1 MKNSS
6 TVFIALFFSFGLFA
20 QKEYSCSNYKSHH
33 ALGNTKSNTLSVAD
47 INRSEQYDVHYYKL
61 DVALERTSTD
71 IAGTV
76 EMQASVRTATLD
88 SVLFELFPTLA
99 ITEIRLN
106 GTPTPFTRNNTAVTV
121 PVNLIQGQHFSIEVD
136 YAGTPPTQQSNPLGG
151 SGMTNDTSP
160 SWGNQVT
167 WSLSEAFVAYEW
179 FPCKQSLRDK
189 IDSSDVFITTD
200 NTNLAGSNGV
210 LKQIVDLGNGKHR
223 FEWESRHKIDYYLIS
238 VAVAQ
243 YIDYSYYAHPSNLP
257 GDSVLIQNYIYNNPG
272 TLTQFQVDINQTGD
286 FIEYFSELYGLYPF
300 WDEKYGHCMAPISG
314 GMEHQTMTTQ
324 GFFEKTLT
332 VHEMGHQWFG
342 DMVTCSSWAD
352 IWVNEG
358 FASFTEFLM
367 FEHFYPTQAANDM
380 QTRHTNVMSAPGGS
394 VWCLDSLHDASIFSS
409 RLVYDKGGAI
419 IETMRSIVNDD
430 TVFFNG
436 LRNYLAIYKDSTA
449 SGLDVKSAMEA
460 TSGLDLTNF
469 FQEWYFGEG
478 FPTYSAKWNQIGNQL
493 IIRLSQTASA
503 PTVTPLFTTPVELKF
518 SRTSGG
524 DTTIRMNISSASEF
538 IQIPMNGT
546 IIALSAI
553 DPNNYIINKVGSIT
567 KDATLSLGENKPLDD
582 LIQLYPNPT
591 SGPLNIVVPA
601 EGDYEVTILNAA
613 GQLVQQTTIHNSST
627 IQLNEN
633 ATGYFMIQ
641 IKDMNGNLVRRKI
654 IKR

>member
-1 MKNSS
+1 MKRNS
-6 TVFIALFFSFGLFA
+6 TVIIALFFSFSLFA
-20 QKEYSCSNYKSHH
+20 QKENSCSNVKSHH
-33 ALGNTKSNTLSVAD
+33 AGGNAKSATLSVAD
-47 INRSEQYDVHYYKL
+47 INRTEQYDVHYYKL

-76 EMQASVRTATLD
+76 EMQASVSSITLD

-99 ITEIRLN
+99 ITQIRFN

-121 PVNLIQGQHFSIEVD
+121 PVNLTQGQHFSIEVD
-136 YAGTPPTQQSNPLGG
+136 YGGTPPTQQSNPLGG
-151 SGMTNDTSP
+151 SGMTNDNSP
-160 SWGNQVT
+160 SWNNQVT
-167 WSLSEAFVAYEW
+167 WTLSEAFVAYEW

-238 VAVAQ
+238 IAVAE

-257 GDSVLIQNYIYNNPG
+257 GDSILIQNYIYNNPA
-272 TLTQFQVDINQTGD
+272 TLPNFKVDIDQTGD

-380 QTRHTNVMSAPGGS
+380 QTRHTNVMSASGGS

-409 RLVYDKGGAI
+409 RLTYDKGGAI

-430 TVFFNG
+430 NVFFAG
-436 LRNYLAIYKDSTA
+436 LRNYLAIFKDSTA

-503 PTVTPLFTTPVELKF
+503 PVTTPLFTTPIELKF
-518 SRTSGG
+518 SRTLGG
-524 DTTIRMNISSASEF
+524 DTIIRMNISSASQF
-538 IQIPMNGT
+538 IQLPMNGT
-546 IIALSAI
+546 VTALSAI
-553 DPNNYIINKVGSIT
+553 DPNNYIINKVGSIS
-567 KDATLSLGENKPLDD
+567 KDATLNIDENKPFDD

-591 SGPLNIVVPA
+591 SGPLNIVVPT

-627 IQLNEN
+627 IQLSEN
-633 ATGYFMIQ
+633 ATGYFLVQ
-641 IKDMNGNLVRRKI
+641 IKDLNGNLVRRKI